1 MTQTGDQAQGAASW
15 RALRSWARGTGIAVT
30 LLYATL
36 VGVLALAQYAQYDPS
51 TDTRPTV
58 NFANHPYAIVLH
70 AVGGSFA
77 PLIGLLQWSTRL
89 RRRWPSLHRWLG
101 RVYLVAGVAIGGSS
115 ALWLSFFAYGGPV
128 VRTGM
133 SVVAVLWM
141 VVSAQAYLAIRRG
154 DVAAHREWMMR
165 SLALALGAV
174 TLRVYLP
181 LLSLAGVPF
190 LYAYRLA
197 AWGSWLPNFALA
209 EWLLRRGRQERRARR
224 A

>member
-1 MTQTGDQAQGAASW
+1 MTRAGDHAHGSPW
-15 RALRSWARGTGIAVT
+15 RAVHAWARGTGIAVA

-36 VGVLALAQYAQYDPS
+36 VGVLALAQYAQYDPT

-58 NFANHPYAIVLH
+58 NFANHPIAIVLH

-77 PLIGLLQWSTRL
+77 PLIGLLQWSARL
-89 RRRWPSLHRWLG
+89 RRQWPGLHRWLG

-141 VVSAQAYLAIRRG
+141 VVSLQAFVAIRRG
-154 DVAAHREWMMR
+154 DVAAHRVWMMR
-165 SLALALGAV
+165 SVALALGAV

-181 LLSLAGVPF
+181 ALSLAGVPF

-197 AWGSWLPNFALA
+197 AWGSWLPNLAVA
-209 EWLLRRGRQERRARR
+209 EWLLWRKRRTG
-224 A
+224 